1 MNHHVLGGLAAL
13 TAVTGFLAVAQLVSD
28 VFLRDRSRVSGR
40 VDTEFLR
47 KQAGRV
53 TLKKSLFKDLSQ
65 SAAALSD
72 RDGATLRQRLEAV
85 VEQSG
90 IDTTVS
96 RVLATSAVAAGALA
110 LLAFAAR
117 GSPVDE
123 ALAAALGAIVPPWR
137 VKRARDRRSEKL
149 RSQLADAFD
158 LMARVVRAGQ
168 TLGQAVL
175 AVSDEFPQPIA
186 GEFALCYEQQNLGLP
201 PEAAFRDLNRR
212 TGVVELKIFVLA
224 VLVQQQAGGNLA
236 ELLGKLAAVV
246 RERYLIRGTVR
257 TLTAEGRMQG
267 YILAALP
274 PLMLLLLVVLN
285 PEYAVGHLEH
295 LDVLGYTF
303 AVEGIGLLWIRK
315 IVNFDY

>member
-1 MNHHVLGGLAAL
+1 MNPNALAGLAAL
-13 TAVTGFLAVAQLVSD
+13 TAITGVLALAQLVSD
-28 VFLRDRSRVSGR
+28 VFLRDRSRVSDR
-40 VDTEFLR
+40 VDAEFLR
-47 KQAGRV
+47 KQSARAV
-53 TLKKSLFKDLSQ
+53 RKKSLFKDLGQ

-72 RDGATLRQRLEAV
+72 RDGTTLRQRLEAV

-96 RVLATSAVAAGALA
+96 RVLATSAVAAGVLA

-117 GSPVDE
+117 RSPVD
-123 ALAAALGAIVPPWR
+123 ALLAAAVGAVVPPWR
-137 VKRARDRRSEKL
+137 IRRARDRRAERL
-149 RSQLADAFD
+149 RAPLAAAFD

-175 AVSDEFPQPIA
+175 AVADEFPQPIA

-224 VLVQQQAGGNLA
+224 VLVQQQTGGNLA

-285 PEYAVGHLEH
+285 RDYAAGHLERP
-295 LDVLGYTF
+295 DVLGYTF
-303 AVEGIGLLWIRK
+303 LVEGFGLLWIRK